1 MTNLPEQIAS
11 LLIPMVGRPLLVP
24 NVTVA
29 EIVNWRNP
37 EVVTGMPRWVL
48 GVVDWRGVNL
58 PVLSIEAMND
68 PGLEDIDCGE
78 RLVVI
83 NAQGESKLPFY
94 GLAVQGIP
102 RLVRVFPDEIGEQE
116 TMSDDAVYDMLVMVS
131 GERAIIPDLIEVEKR
146 LNLLEF

>member
-1 MTNLPEQIAS
+1 MTDLPEQIAS

-37 EVVTGMPRWVL
+37 EVVTGMPSWVL
-48 GVVDWRGVNL
+48 GCVDWRGVNL

-68 PGLEDIDCGE
+68 PNLEDVDCGE

-83 NAQGESKLPFY
+83 NGQGESKRPFY

-131 GERAIIPDLIEVEKR
+131 GERAIIPDLIEEEKR
-146 LNLLEF
+146 LNLLEL